1 MYMYTHAHTQLC
13 LTLCDRQAPQS
24 MAFFSP
30 EYWSGLPIP
39 SPGYLLDPGIESTS
53 LTSPALAVGFFTS

>member
-1 MYMYTHAHTQLC
+1 MCVYTRAHTQLC

-24 MAFFSP
+24 MAFFTP

-39 SPGYLLDPGIESTS
+39 SPGVSSGPRD
-53 LTSPALAVGFFTS
+53 